1 MSELSTAYI
10 TFPAWHG
17 WVAIFW
23 IGFEQKMAMS
33 CALVTFGTA
42 KAQVKFASIFTMPR
56 QTIEE
61 KGKYCI
67 HFFLMGKNNEH
78 EKNLRLL

>member
-1 MSELSTAYI
+1 
-10 TFPAWHG
+10 
-17 WVAIFW
+17 
-23 IGFEQKMAMS
+23 MAMS